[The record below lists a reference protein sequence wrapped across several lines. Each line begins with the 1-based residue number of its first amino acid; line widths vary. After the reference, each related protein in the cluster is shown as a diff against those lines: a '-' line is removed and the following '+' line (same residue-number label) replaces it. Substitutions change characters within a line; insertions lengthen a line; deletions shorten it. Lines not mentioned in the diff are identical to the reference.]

1 MIHAGTDLKYMV
13 TVAMNGLLW
22 QNDPAKKMNT
32 ANGP

>member
-1 MIHAGTDLKYMV
+1 MIHAGTDIKWKV
-13 TVAMNGLLW
+13 TVEMAGLLW